1 MVENGLDDYPELSG
15 FRSVYIPKSK
25 KLLLNKNITDTER
38 TFQYGKELAF
48 QYLKMSERAVTSS
61 LVKVTSFD
69 QVLNHFKAVYFASA
83 ILVNKKSITKD
94 LKAFFDRKT
103 WNGEAFLDLRSKY
116 NVSPE
121 IMLAQTNQCFAKIF
135 GVKESSSLSE

>member
-1 MVENGLDDYPELSG
+1 
-15 FRSVYIPKSK
+15 
-25 KLLLNKNITDTER
+25 
-38 TFQYGKELAF
+38 
-48 QYLKMSERAVTSS
+48 

-83 ILVNKKSITKD
+83 ILVNKKSITRD
-94 LKAFFDRKT
+94 LKTFFDRET

-121 IMLAQTNQCFAKIF
+121 IMLARLTITVTTRIVIINRSIIVGAGYQ
-135 GVKESSSLSE
+135 LLY